1 MAPMMEAMSRD
12 SLRLRNLL
20 NANQSCLIRIICF
33 FGFLCVCKLRSPV
46 ILVVTAGVQ
55 KAVDIS
61 QLVEGVFQNRIV
73 TVRYHIPKEFIRIN
87 TILWVSN

>member
-33 FGFLCVCKLRSPV
+33 FFCVCKLRSPV

-87 TILWVSN
+87 SILWVSN